1 MNRRCSVRALSA
13 FALSMVLCFGAC
25 VKRLPEMVALDGVYD
40 LVSLSGTDI
49 PVELPNGQVLVG
61 GRCSLDVRGEKFTM
75 RFDYEGREP
84 VDPIPDYFAGV
95 YTFEIEADEQG
106 RRKGQ
111 FVTDDWYMVGM
122 GSEIYPDFVYD
133 GPVSVLGDLLKV
145 GAEDDYLVFRKRP
158 EGR

>member
-25 VKRLPEMVALDGVYD
+25 VNWPPEMVALHGDYD

-84 VDPIPDYFAGV
+84 VDPIPDYFQGV
-95 YTFEIEADEQG
+95 YTLEIEVDEQG

-111 FVTDDWYMVGM
+111 FVNDEWYMYMVGPI
-122 GSEIYPDFVYD
+122 SPDIVYD